1 MNWSVEFFPLF
12 SNDVLVALAVLSLA
26 VVLLSVWRNRRGAFL
41 RTVSLACLLAALF
54 NPSLKNEERQPLSNI
69 AVVAIDES
77 SSMQLAGRS
86 ERAHELEGELR
97 AELGKIPHLEVRWV
111 RVKGA
116 EQPGG
121 EATNIFAALNTAM
134 ADIPVSRLAGVLLVT
149 DGQIHDVPTDKGR
162 LGFDAPLH
170 ALIAGS
176 KGEKDNRLEV
186 VSAPR
191 FGLVGS
197 EQTVEIKAERS
208 GKADGGNGFATFVIR
223 RAAGSPE
230 TIQAPFGQIVPLRL
244 RFEHAGPNIMEV
256 ELKPEPGEL
265 TTINNKTVIQAQ
277 GVRENLRVL
286 LVSGEPH
293 AGERTW
299 RNLLRSDA
307 AVDLVHFTIL
317 RPPEKHDGTPIDQ
330 LSLIAFPTRELF
342 SEKLNQFDLIIF
354 DRYQRRAVLPMIYL
368 DNVARYVE
376 QGGAVLVAAGADYAS
391 SASLARTPLNAVLP
405 ARPTG
410 RVLEEP
416 FRPTI
421 TKAGERHP
429 VTSGLPGAPRAAGQ
443 EPSWGH
449 WFRVVD
455 SEPQSGEVIMSG
467 AENKPLLI
475 LDRRGKGRVA
485 LLLSD
490 HEWLWA
496 RGYEGG
502 GPHVD
507 LLRRLAHWL
516 MKEPDLEEEALSA
529 SAGRQGITI
538 ERRTVKDQ
546 VGEATITTPSGR
558 EIKTTL
564 DPQGPGRFAKTIVT
578 NEPGVHRVSMDGLT
592 ALTVAG
598 EMNAPEF
605 KRVVATDEPLKPVFD
620 QNGGGAF
627 FLGGTAGAPKSDMPS
642 ISMVRSG
649 HRYYGSTWL
658 GLKARDAF
666 EVKAV
671 SYTPL
676 IAGFIALGLGL
687 ALLSLTWY
695 REGR

>member
-1 MNWSVEFFPLF
+1 MNWSIEFFPFF
-12 SNDVLVALAVLSLA
+12 SREILAAAAMACLLVLALTAWRNRMGFALRALSLA
-26 VVLLSVWRNRRGAFL
+26 CFL
-41 RTVSLACLLAALF
+41 FALA
-54 NPSLKNEERQPLSNI
+54 NPNLKNEERQPLSNI
-69 AVVAIDES
+69 AVVVVDES
-77 SSMQLAGRS
+77 SSMQLAARLA
-86 ERAHELEGELR
+86 RARQIE
-97 AELGKIPHLEVRWV
+97 AELKDKFAKIPDLEVRWV
-111 RVKGA
+111 HAGGA
-116 EQPGG
+116 DQPGG
-121 EATNIFAALNTAM
+121 ETTDLFSALDKEM
-134 ADIPVSRLAGVLLVT
+134 ADIPPSRMAGAIFIT
-149 DGQIHDVPTDKGR
+149 DGQIHDAPKDDAR
-162 LGFDAPLH
+162 LGFDAPVH
-170 ALIAGS
+170 ALITGAPD
-176 KGEKDNRLEV
+176 EKDNRIEV

-191 FGLVGS
+191 FGLVGT
-197 EQTVEIKAERS
+197 EQTAEVKAEKS
-208 GKADGGNGFATFVIR
+208 GRGGDSLATLFVR
-223 RAAGSPE
+223 HAAGAVE
-230 TIQAPFGQIVPLRL
+230 VIQAPYGQPVPIPLRFD
-244 RFEHAGPNIMEV
+244 RAGPNIVEV

-265 TTINNKTVIQAQ
+265 TTANNKTVIQAQ

-342 SEKLNQFDLIIF
+342 SEKLSQFDLIIF

-391 SASLARTPLNAVLP
+391 PVSLARTPLGAILP

-410 RVLEEP
+410 RVVEEP
-416 FRPTI
+416 FRPAI
-421 TKAGERHP
+421 TEDGAKHP
-429 VTSGLPGAPRAAGQ
+429 VTAGLPGAPRKEGDPPA
-443 EPSWGH
+443 WGH

-455 SEPQSGEVIMSG
+455 SEADRGEVVMSG

-475 LDRRGKGRVA
+475 LDRRGSGRVA

-490 HEWLWA
+490 HAWLWA

-529 SAGRQGITI
+529 HAGRHDITI
-538 ERRTVKDQ
+538 ERRTVKGEP
-546 VGEATITTPSGR
+546 GEATVTMPSGK
-558 EIKTTL
+558 EIKVAL
-564 DPQGPGRFAKTIVT
+564 DQQAPGRYAKTIST
-578 NEPGVHRVSMDGLT
+578 DEPGVHRIAMDGLN
-592 ALTVAG
+592 AIAVAG
-598 EMNAPEF
+598 DLNAPEF
-605 KRVVATDEPLKPVFD
+605 QRVVATDAPTRPLLDKT
-620 QNGGGAF
+620 GGGSF
-627 FLGGTAGAPKSDMPS
+627 FLGGAAGQPASDTPS
-642 ISMVRSG
+642 VSMVRSG
-649 HRYYGSTWL
+649 RRFNSSTWL

-666 EVKAV
+666 EVTAV

-676 IAGFIALGLGL
+676 VAGFGALALGLG
-687 ALLSLTWY
+687 LLSLTWY

>member
-1 MNWSVEFFPLF
+1 MNWSIEFFPFF
-12 SNDVLVALAVLSLA
+12 SRELLAVLAVLCLVSIALSAWRSRRGFVLRALSLACFLVALA
-26 VVLLSVWRNRRGAFL
+26 
-41 RTVSLACLLAALF
+41 
-54 NPSLKNEERQPLSNI
+54 NPNLKSEERQPLSNI
-69 AVVAIDES
+69 AVVAVDDS
-77 SSMQLAGRS
+77 SSMQLAGRAQ
-86 ERAHELEGELR
+86 RASQIEAGVK
-97 AELGKIPHLEVRWV
+97 AELGKIPNLEVRWV
-111 RVKGA
+111 HVPGTDKA
-116 EQPGG
+116 GG
-121 EATNIFAALNTAM
+121 ETTDLFAALDKTM
-134 ADIPVSRLAGVLLVT
+134 ADIPPSRMAGALFIS
-149 DGQIHDVPTDKGR
+149 DGQIHDVPQDPGR

-176 KGEKDNRLEV
+176 PGEKDTRIEV

-197 EQTVEIKAERS
+197 EEKAEVKAES
-208 GKADGGNGFATFVIR
+208 YGPVNGKLATFEIR
-223 RAAGSPE
+223 RQAGPPE
-230 TIQAPFGQIVPLRL
+230 TIQAPYGQKVPIKL
-244 RFEHAGPNIMEV
+244 RFEHAGPNIIEV

-265 TTINNKTVIQAQ
+265 TTINNKAVIQAQ

-376 QGGAVLVAAGADYAS
+376 QGGAVLVAAGSDFAS
-391 SASLARTPLNAVLP
+391 SASLARTPLGTILP
-405 ARPTG
+405 AHPTG

-416 FRPTI
+416 FRPGI
-421 TKAGERHP
+421 TKEGEKHP
-429 VTSGLPGAPRAAGQ
+429 VTAGLPGAPVKEGQ
-443 EPSWGH
+443 KPTWGH

-455 SEPQSGEVIMSG
+455 SQADRGEVVMSG
-467 AENKPLLI
+467 AEDKPLLI

-490 HEWLWA
+490 HAWLWA

-516 MKEPDLEEEALSA
+516 MKEPDLEEEALTA
-529 SAGRQGITI
+529 KAGKRAITI
-538 ERRTVKDQ
+538 ERRTLKDQ
-546 VGEATITTPSGR
+546 VGEATVTMPSGKQ
-558 EIKTTL
+558 IKVKL
-564 DPQGPGRFAKTIVT
+564 DQTAPGRFSKTVAT
-578 NEPGVHRVSMDGLT
+578 DEPGVHRVAMDGLS
-592 ALTVAG
+592 ALTVSG

-605 KRVVATDEPLKPVFD
+605 QRVVATDEPLRHILDKT
-620 QNGGGAF
+620 GGGSF
-627 FLGGTAGAPKSDMPS
+627 FLGGTGGHAAVDPPS
-642 ISMVRSG
+642 VSMVRSG
-649 HRYYGSTWL
+649 HRFYGSSWL

-676 IAGFIALGLGL
+676 IAGFAALGIALG
-687 ALLSLTWY
+687 LLSLTWY

>member
-1 MNWSVEFFPLF
+1 MNWSVEFFPFF
-12 SNDVLVALAVLSLA
+12 SRELLAACALLCIAVFA
-26 VVLLSVWRNRRGAFL
+26 LSVWRNRRGLFL
-41 RTVSLACLLAALF
+41 RTLSLVCLLAALA
-54 NPSLKNEERQPLSNI
+54 NPSLKNEDRKPLSNI
-69 AVVAIDES
+69 AVVVADES
-77 SSMQLAGRS
+77 SSMQLAQRG
-86 ERAHELEGELR
+86 ERARQIEAELR
-97 AELGKIPHLEVRWV
+97 DKLAKIPNLEVRWV
-111 RVKGA
+111 HAAGTD
-116 EQPGG
+116 QPGG
-121 EATNIFAALNTAM
+121 EATNLFSALDGAM
-134 ADIPVSRLAGVLLVT
+134 ADIPPGRMAGAIFIT
-149 DGQIHDVPTDKGR
+149 DGQIHDAPQDQGR

-170 ALIAGS
+170 ALITGAPD
-176 KGEKDNRLEV
+176 EKDNRIEV

-197 EQTVEIKAERS
+197 EQFAEVKAERS
-208 GKADGGNGFATFVIR
+208 GKGGEGALATFLIR
-223 RAAGSPE
+223 RASGPVE
-230 TIQAPFGQIVPLRL
+230 VLQAPFGKPVSIRL
-244 RFEHAGPNIMEV
+244 RFDRAGPNIVEV

-391 SASLARTPLNAVLP
+391 PVSLARTPLGAILP

-410 RVLEEP
+410 RVVEEA
-416 FRPTI
+416 FRPAI
-421 TKAGERHP
+421 TKEGEKHP
-429 VTSGLPGAPRAAGQ
+429 VTAGLPGVPATEGEKPA
-443 EPSWGH
+443 WGH

-455 SEPQSGEVIMSG
+455 STPERGQVVMSG

-475 LDRRGKGRVA
+475 LDRQGSGRVA

-490 HEWLWA
+490 HAWLWA

-516 MKEPDLEEEALSA
+516 MKEPDLEEEALNA
-529 SAGRQGITI
+529 RAGRRDITI
-538 ERRTVKDQ
+538 ERRTIKGQ
-546 VGEATITTPSGR
+546 PGEATVTMPSGR
-558 EIKTTL
+558 EVKVKL
-564 DPQGPGRFAKTIVT
+564 DEQAPGRFAKTIST
-578 NEPGVHRVSMDGLT
+578 DEPGVHRIAMDGLN
-592 ALTVAG
+592 AIAVAG
-598 EMNAPEF
+598 DMNAPEF
-605 KRVVATDEPLKPVFD
+605 RKVVATDEPLRPILDKT
-620 QNGGGAF
+620 GGGAF
-627 FLGGTAGAPKSDMPS
+627 FLGGTAGAPALDAPS
-642 ISMVRSG
+642 VSMVRSG
-649 HRYYGSTWL
+649 HRFNGATWL

-666 EVKAV
+666 EVTAV

-676 IAGFIALGLGL
+676 IAGFAALGFALS
-687 ALLSLTWY
+687 LLSLTWY

>member
-1 MNWSVEFFPLF
+1 MNWSVEFFPYF
-12 SNDVLVALAVLSLA
+12 SREVLIALGVIALAVIA
-26 VVLLSVWRNRRGAFL
+26 LSVWRNRRGAPL
-41 RTVSLACLLAALF
+41 RTLSLACFLVALT
-54 NPSLKNEERQPLSNI
+54 NPSLKTEDRQPLSNI
-69 AVVAIDES
+69 AIVAVDES
-77 SSMQLAGRS
+77 SSMDLAGRAERTREIADGLKS
-86 ERAHELEGELR
+86 ELA
-97 AELGKIPHLEVRWV
+97 KIPNLEVRWV
-111 RVKGA
+111 HAKGA
-116 EQPGG
+116 EQQGG
-121 EATNIFAALNTAM
+121 EVTNLFGAINAAM
-134 ADIPVSRLAGVLLVT
+134 ADIPPSRVAGVLLIT
-149 DGQIHDVPTDKGR
+149 DGQIHDVPERNR
-162 LGFDAPLH
+162 LGLDAPVH
-170 ALIAGS
+170 ALITGS
-176 KGEKDNRLEV
+176 PDEKDNRLDV

-197 EQTVEIKAERS
+197 EQRVEIKAERS
-208 GKADGGNGFATFVIR
+208 GGGATSDLATFEIR
-223 RAAGSPE
+223 RATGPVE
-230 TIQAPFGQIVPLRL
+230 TIRAPFGKTVPIRM
-244 RFEHAGPNIMEV
+244 RFDHAGPNIIEINLV
-256 ELKPEPGEL
+256 PEPGEL
-265 TTINNKTVIQAQ
+265 TTINNKAVIQAQ

-342 SEKLNQFDLIIF
+342 SEKLHQFDLIIF
-354 DRYQRRAVLPMIYL
+354 DRYQRRAVLPMVYL

-376 QGGAVLVAAGADYAS
+376 EGGAVLVAAGADYAS
-391 SASLARTPLNAVLP
+391 QSSLARTPLGSVLP

-410 RVLEEP
+410 RVVEEAY
-416 FRPTI
+416 RPTI

-429 VTSGLPGAPRAAGQ
+429 VTAGLPGAPKAAGQ
-443 EPSWGH
+443 EASWGH
-449 WFRVVD
+449 WYRIVD
-455 SEPQSGEVIMSG
+455 SQPDSGEVVMSG
-467 AENKPLLI
+467 AENKPLLV

-490 HEWLWA
+490 HAWLWA

-516 MKEPDLEEEALSA
+516 MKEPDLEEEALFA
-529 SAGRQGITI
+529 SAGRKQISI

-546 VGEATITTPSGR
+546 IGEATVTLPSGR
-558 EIKTTL
+558 ELKVTL
-564 DPQGPGRFAKTIVT
+564 DQRGPGRFAKTLQT
-578 NEPGVHRVSMDGLT
+578 DETGVHRIVMDGLT

-598 EMNAPEF
+598 EMNSPEF
-605 KRVVATDEPLKPVFD
+605 RKVVATAEPLQPVLEET
-620 QNGGGAF
+620 GGGAF
-627 FLGGTAGAPKSDMPS
+627 FLGGTAGAPKQATPTLSL
-642 ISMVRSG
+642 VHSG
-649 HRYYGSTWL
+649 HRYYGASWL
-658 GLKARDAF
+658 GLKARDTF

-676 IAGFIALGLGL
+676 VSGFAALGIAIGL
-687 ALLSLTWY
+687 LALTWY

>member
-1 MNWSVEFFPLF
+1 MNWSVEFFPFF
-12 SNDVLVALAVLSLA
+12 SRELLAAVALLCFLSVLLFAWRSRRGIVFRVLSLA
-26 VVLLSVWRNRRGAFL
+26 CF
-41 RTVSLACLLAALF
+41 LAALS
-54 NPSLKNEERQPLSNI
+54 NPNLKNEDRQPLSNI
-69 AVVAIDES
+69 AVVLIDES
-77 SSMQLAGRS
+77 SSMQLADRAQRS
-86 ERAHELEGELR
+86 RQIEADLKQQL
-97 AELGKIPHLEVRWV
+97 AKIPNLEVRWV
-111 RVKGA
+111 HVPGS
-116 EQPGG
+116 EQSGG
-121 EATNIFAALNTAM
+121 ETTDLFAALGKAM
-134 ADIPVSRLAGVLLVT
+134 TDIPASRMAGVLIVT
-149 DGQIHDVPTDKGR
+149 DGQIHDAPQDKSR

-170 ALIAGS
+170 ALIPGLL
-176 KGEKDNRLEV
+176 GEKDTRIAV

-191 FGLVGS
+191 FGLAGT
-197 EQTVEIKAERS
+197 EAFATIKAERS
-208 GKADGGNGFATFVIR
+208 GPGNGGLATFEIR
-223 RAAGSPE
+223 RATTGPVE
-230 TIQAPFGQIVPLRL
+230 TIRAPYGNTVPVRL
-244 RFEHAGPNIMEV
+244 RFEHAGPNIIEV

-265 TTINNKTVIQAQ
+265 TTINNKTVIQVQ

-342 SEKLNQFDLIIF
+342 SEKLHQFDLIIF

-376 QGGAVLVAAGADYAS
+376 QGGAVLVAAGADFAS
-391 SASLARTPLNAVLP
+391 QSSLARTPLGTVLP
-405 ARPTG
+405 AHPTG
-410 RVLEEP
+410 RVVEEP
-416 FRPTI
+416 FRPAI
-421 TKAGERHP
+421 TKEGEKHP
-429 VTSGLPGAPRAAGQ
+429 VTAGLPGAPRQEGQ
-443 EPSWGH
+443 RPSWGH

-455 SEPQSGEVIMSG
+455 AQADRGEVVMSG
-467 AENKPLLI
+467 AGDKPLLV

-490 HEWLWA
+490 HAWLWA

-529 SAGRQGITI
+529 RAGKRDITI
-538 ERRTVKDQ
+538 ERRTVQDQ
-546 VGEATITTPSGR
+546 VGEASVTMPSGK
-558 EIKTTL
+558 EMKVTL
-564 DPQGPGRFAKTIVT
+564 DRKAPGRFVKTIAT
-578 NEPGVHRVSMDGLT
+578 DEPGVHRISMDGLT

-598 EMNAPEF
+598 EMNSPEF
-605 KRVVATDEPLKPVFD
+605 QRVVATDEPLRPILDKT
-620 QNGGGAF
+620 GGGAF
-627 FLGGTAGAPKSDMPS
+627 FLGGSAGAAPVSAPA

-649 HRYYGSTWL
+649 HRFYGSTWL
-658 GLKARDAF
+658 GLKARDAY
-666 EVKAV
+666 EVKAI

-676 IAGFIALGLGL
+676 ISGFAALGIALG
-687 ALLSLTWY
+687 LLSLTWY

>member
-1 MNWSVEFFPLF
+1 MNWSVEFFPFF
-12 SNDVLVALAVLSLA
+12 SVELLAICGLLCFGVIALSA
-26 VVLLSVWRNRRGAFL
+26 WRNRRGVLL
-41 RTVSLACLLAALF
+41 RTLSLACLLAALA
-54 NPSLKNEERQPLSNI
+54 NPNLKNEDRKALSNI
-69 AVVAIDES
+69 AIVVADES
-77 SSMQLAGRS
+77 SSMMLAGRG
-86 ERAHELEGELR
+86 ERARQIEADLKDKL
-97 AELGKIPHLEVRWV
+97 AKIPSLEVRWV
-111 RVKGA
+111 RAAGTD
-116 EQPGG
+116 QPGG
-121 EATNIFAALNTAM
+121 EATNLFSALDSAM
-134 ADIPVSRLAGVLLVT
+134 ADIPTGRIAGAIFIT
-149 DGQIHDVPTDKGR
+149 DGQIHDVPQDNGR

-170 ALIAGS
+170 ALLTGAPD
-176 KGEKDNRLEV
+176 EKDNRIEV

-197 EQTVEIKAERS
+197 EQTAEVKAERS
-208 GKADGGNGFATFVIR
+208 GKGGNGAPATFFIR
-223 RAAGSPE
+223 RASGDVE
-230 TIQAPFGQIVPLRL
+230 VVQAPYGQPVPIRL
-244 RFEHAGPNIMEV
+244 RFDRAGPNIVEV

-265 TTINNKTVIQAQ
+265 TTANNKTVIQAQ

-342 SEKLNQFDLIIF
+342 SEKLSQFDLIIF

-391 SASLARTPLNAVLP
+391 PVSLARTPLGAILP

-410 RVLEEP
+410 RVVEEP
-416 FRPTI
+416 FRPEI
-421 TKAGERHP
+421 TKDGEKHP
-429 VTSGLPGAPRAAGQ
+429 VTAGLPGAPRKEGQ
-443 EPSWGH
+443 APGWGH

-455 SEPQSGEVIMSG
+455 SQAERGDVVMSG

-475 LDRRGKGRVA
+475 LDRRGSGRVA

-490 HEWLWA
+490 HAWLWA

-529 SAGRQGITI
+529 RAGRREITI
-538 ERRTVKDQ
+538 ERRTVKGQ
-546 VGEATITTPSGR
+546 VGEAAITTPSGR
-558 EIKTTL
+558 EMKVTL
-564 DPQGPGRFAKTIVT
+564 DQQGPGRFAKTLSAD
-578 NEPGVHRVSMDGLT
+578 EPGVHRVAMDGLS
-592 ALTVAG
+592 AIAIAG
-598 EMNAPEF
+598 DINAPEF
-605 KRVVATDEPLKPVFD
+605 QRVVATDEPLRPILAKS
-620 QNGGGAF
+620 GGGAF
-627 FLGGTAGAPKSDMPS
+627 FLGGTAGAPATNTPS
-642 ISMVRSG
+642 ISMMRSG
-649 HRYYGSTWL
+649 HRYSGSSWL

-666 EVKAV
+666 EVTAV

-676 IAGFIALGLGL
+676 IAGFAALAIGLG
-687 ALLSLTWY
+687 LLSLTWY

>member
-1 MNWSVEFFPLF
+1 MNWSLEFFPFFSRELF
-12 SNDVLVALAVLSLA
+12 AAC
-26 VVLLSVWRNRRGAFL
+26 VVLCLGSLVLFAWRNRRGAVL
-41 RTVSLACLLAALF
+41 RALSLACFLFALA
-54 NPSLKNEERQPLSNI
+54 NPNLRNEDRQPLSNI
-69 AVVAIDES
+69 AVVAVDES
-77 SSMQLAGRS
+77 SSMQFAGRAA
-86 ERAHELEGELR
+86 RAHQVE
-97 AELGKIPHLEVRWV
+97 AELNDRLSKIPNLEVRWV
-111 RVKGA
+111 HVPGA
-116 EQPGG
+116 DQPGG
-121 EATNIFAALNTAM
+121 EATNLFQALNRAM
-134 ADIPVSRLAGVLLVT
+134 TDIPSRRMAGALFIT
-149 DGQIHDVPTDKGR
+149 DGQIHDVPQDQGP

-176 KGEKDNRLEV
+176 LGEKDTRIEV

-191 FGLVGS
+191 FGLTGTEAS
-197 EQTVEIKAERS
+197 AEIKAERS
-208 GKADGGNGFATFVIR
+208 GPGDGGLATFEIR
-223 RAAGSPE
+223 RASGPPE
-230 TIQAPFGQIVPLRL
+230 VIQAPYGRTVPIRL
-244 RFEHAGPNIMEV
+244 RFEHAGPNIVEA

-376 QGGAVLVAAGADYAS
+376 QGGAVLVAAGADFAS
-391 SASLARTPLNAVLP
+391 AVSLARTPLGTVLP

-410 RVLEEP
+410 RVVEEP
-416 FRPTI
+416 FRPAI
-421 TKAGERHP
+421 TKAGEKHP
-429 VTSGLPGAPRAAGQ
+429 VTAGLPGAPLKAGQ
-443 EPSWGH
+443 NPAWGH

-455 SEPQSGEVIMSG
+455 SEADRGEVVMSG
-467 AENKPLLI
+467 AEDKPLLV

-490 HEWLWA
+490 HAWLWA

-529 SAGRQGITI
+529 KAGKREITI

-546 VGEATITTPSGR
+546 VGEAVVTTPSGK
-558 EIKTTL
+558 EIKIAL
-564 DPQGPGRFAKTIVT
+564 DQKAPGRFAKTIAAD
-578 NEPGVHRVSMDGLT
+578 EPGVHRVAMDGLT

-605 KRVVATDEPLKPVFD
+605 RRVVATAEPLKPILD
-620 QNGGGAF
+620 KTGGGAF
-627 FLGGTAGAPKSDMPS
+627 FLGGTAGASPAPVPEV
-642 ISMVRSG
+642 SMIHSG
-649 HRYYGSTWL
+649 HRFYGSSWL
-658 GLKARDAF
+658 GLKARDAY
-666 EVKAV
+666 EVKAI

-676 IAGFIALGLGL
+676 IGGFAALGIALG
-687 ALLSLTWY
+687 LLSLTWY

>member
-1 MNWSVEFFPLF
+1 MNWSIEFFPFF
-12 SNDVLVALAVLSLA
+12 SRELLGALAIVCLASILLFAWRSRRGIGLRALSLA
-26 VVLLSVWRNRRGAFL
+26 CFFL
-41 RTVSLACLLAALF
+41 ALA

-69 AVVAIDES
+69 AVVAVDES
-77 SSMQLAGRS
+77 SSMQLAGRGQ
-86 ERAHELEGELR
+86 RAHEIEAGLRDEL
-97 AELGKIPHLEVRWV
+97 AKIPNLEVRWLHV
-111 RVKGA
+111 TGT

-121 EATNIFAALNTAM
+121 EVTHLFGALDKAM
-134 ADIPVSRLAGVLLVT
+134 ADIPAGRVAGALLIT
-149 DGQIHDVPTDKGR
+149 DGQIHDAPQQKNN

-170 ALIAGS
+170 ALITGS
-176 KGEKDNRLEV
+176 PNEKDTRIEV

-197 EQTVEIKAERS
+197 EEFAEIKAVRS
-208 GKADGGNGFATFVIR
+208 GPHSGELATFEIR
-223 RAAGSPE
+223 RATGPAE
-230 TIQAPFGQIVPLRL
+230 TVQAPYGKTVPVRL
-244 RFEHAGPNIMEV
+244 RFEHAGPNIVEI

-265 TTINNKTVIQAQ
+265 TAINNKTVIQAQ

-376 QGGAVLVAAGADYAS
+376 QGGAVLVAAGSDFAS
-391 SASLARTPLNAVLP
+391 SVSLARTPLGAVLP
-405 ARPTG
+405 AHPTG
-410 RVLEEP
+410 RVVEQPFLPSITEE
-416 FRPTI
+416 
-421 TKAGERHP
+421 GEKHP
-429 VTSGLPGAPRAAGQ
+429 VTAGLPGAPAKQGGKPR
-443 EPSWGH
+443 WGH
-449 WFRVVD
+449 WFRVIEAEAD
-455 SEPQSGEVIMSG
+455 RGEVLMTG
-467 AENKPLLI
+467 AGDKPLLV

-490 HEWLWA
+490 HAWLWA

-516 MKEPDLEEEALSA
+516 MKEPDLEEEALTA
-529 SAGRQGITI
+529 KAGKNEITI
-538 ERRTVKDQ
+538 ERRTVQDHA
-546 VGEATITTPSGR
+546 GEATVTAPSGR
-558 EIKTTL
+558 EMKVTL
-564 DPQGPGRFAKTIVT
+564 DRKAPGRFAKTIST
-578 NEPGVHRVSMDGLT
+578 GEPGVHRIAMDGLT

-605 KRVVATDEPLKPVFD
+605 QRVIATDEPLRPILDKT
-620 QNGGGAF
+620 GGGAF
-627 FLGGTAGAPKSDMPS
+627 FLGGTAGSPALAVPE
-642 ISMVRSG
+642 IAMVRSG
-649 HRYYGSTWL
+649 RRFYGTSWL
-658 GLKARDAF
+658 GLKARDAH
-666 EVKAV
+666 EVKAI

-676 IAGFIALGLGL
+676 IAGFAALGIALG
-687 ALLSLTWY
+687 LLSLTWY